1 METTKP
7 RQNPNKQ
14 VGVSQRERSMEEQAG
29 WQRTGTGDTVAGAQ
43 CHSPVHMLDGVGQA
57 ARVSLKFYVS

>member
-29 WQRTGTGDTVAGAQ
+29 REQGQGTLAGAE